1 MKDINTI
8 QTSFLMLKAEKV
20 NSSTTIDSS
29 SIRFYKK
36 GKLPCTFLSFKIMD
50 IAEFSALLNDQ

>member
-8 QTSFLMLKAEKV
+8 QTSFLLKAEKV

-36 GKLPCTFLSFKIMD
+36 GKLPCTSLSFKIMD